1 MIASRGKSERNLSG
15 EGEKLRKFMVGA
27 VLVIHVEV
35 KASAEREAQAGS
47 EARGGGEET
56 AAAAMVKLIGNQ
68 LG

>member
-1 MIASRGKSERNLSG
+1 
-15 EGEKLRKFMVGA
+15 MVGI
-27 VLVIHVEV
+27 VLIIRVDV
-35 KASAEREAQAGS
+35 KASAEKEAQAGC